1 MCCTRCGYRR
11 VVQGTHSP
19 GAQEQDGLAEMG
31 IETATYDPSAWR
43 KWSLMTHPGLSLT
56 VSPPHQEPW
65 DSQNIADDPDAP
77 HVCGVADGLIVDHF
91 RSHKLWGPK
100 EDLQRPSIL

>member
-1 MCCTRCGYRR
+1 MA
-11 VVQGTHSP
+11 H
-19 GAQEQDGLAEMG
+19 AGL
-31 IETATYDPSAWR
+31 PF
-43 KWSLMTHPGLSLT
+43 T
-56 VSPPHQEPW
+56 VSPPQQEPW

-100 EDLQRPSIL
+100 EDLQRPSVLWNQKTEGGQLTVYHRAGQALPLFV

>member
-1 MCCTRCGYRR
+1 MWLQR

-19 GAQEQDGLAEMG
+19 GAQEQDGLVEVGMG
-31 IETATYDPSAWR
+31 PATYGPPAWSM
-43 KWSLMTHPGLSLT
+43 WSPMAHAGLPFT
-56 VSPPHQEPW
+56 VSPPQQEPW

-100 EDLQRPSIL
+100 EDLQRPSVL